1 MLTFRR
7 LLSEDDNVLPA
18 SVVSYHRSVEQTIGH
33 ADSLGE
39 QVYQQ
44 VSKRDRLSTSS
55 E

>member
-18 SVVSYHRSVEQTIGH
+18 SVVSYHRSVEQTI

-44 VSKRDRLSTSS
+44 AHRNETA
-55 E
+55 